1 MGPLAS
7 GSLDSDLRDLEE
19 LGLDTDRS
27 DTEDLGLDT
36 DQLDLAGLDSQDSD
50 RVLDTGA

>member
-1 MGPLAS
+1 MDPLAS
-7 GSLDSDLRDLEE
+7 GSLDSGLRDLED
-19 LGLDTDRS
+19 LGLDTDRP
-27 DTEDLGLDT
+27 DTEDRGPDS